1 MGQLGGGY
9 RTGSSMLVSVVLG
22 MVTLFT
28 LGQAYP
34 TINLQ
39 GYTSVPAVPGI
50 PTQNEALTLNSV
62 SDTVEVEQAK
72 QEFMT
77 VFRQAMDGLLGELAP
92 KPVQDTREV
101 REAKE
106 EFFRIFDKALNGVIE
121 TVFIRDTEEVRAR
134 KEEFFG
140 TFDSAVSNLI
150 TTVEENYLEDTSDVK
165 AAKARFSQAFADA
178 EAGKIGAQYL
188 EDTPEVK
195 AAKERFFRFFDFVLS
210 GMLHKLAPVPGQ
222 NVIPAE
228 IADFY
233 IKDEPEVAQAKTEFD
248 ELYRNALGGDLAS
261 ALALTVL
268 ADKDGDV
275 DGAVKELEDT
285 LVEIEEEERSG
296 GEDEDINA
304 AVRDL
309 EETLEEIEETIE
321 DGEDSFKSEDSDTE
335 DDVEVIF

>member
-1 MGQLGGGY
+1 M
-9 RTGSSMLVSVVLG
+9 RVKVSVVLG
-22 MVTLFT
+22 MVTLLT

-150 TTVEENYLEDTSDVK
+150 STVEENYLEDTSDVK

-188 EDTPEVK
+188 EDTSDVK
-195 AAKERFFRFFDFVLS
+195 AAKERLFRFFNFALS
-210 GMLHKLAPVPGQ
+210 GMLYKLSPVPGQ
-222 NVIPAE
+222 NVLPAE

-233 IKDEPEVAQAKTEFD
+233 IKDDPEVAAAKSQFD
-248 ELYRNALGGDLAS
+248 ELYRNAAGGDLAS

-268 ADKDGDV
+268 AENQNNV
-275 DGAVKELEDT
+275 SGAVKDLEDT
-285 LVEIEEEERSG
+285 LVEVQRSSEGDFEDSPVEEESNFRS
-296 GEDEDINA
+296 
-304 AVRDL
+304 L
-309 EETLEEIEETIE
+309 
-321 DGEDSFKSEDSDTE
+321 DSVVDSLLDVVESES
-335 DDVEVIF
+335 

>member
-9 RTGSSMLVSVVLG
+9 RTGSSMLVFVVG
-22 MVTLFT
+22 MVTLVT

-50 PTQNEALTLNSV
+50 PTQNEALTRNSV

-77 VFRQAMDGLLGELAP
+77 VFRQAMDGLLGDLAP

-150 TTVEENYLEDTSDVK
+150 STVEENYLEDTSDVK

-188 EDTPEVK
+188 EDSSDSSSLHCQECCTSCLQFQDRMCYLLKLLTSISRTIPRLLQPKVS
-195 AAKERFFRFFDFVLS
+195 LTS
-210 GMLHKLAPVPGQ
+210 YTGMLQ
-222 NVIPAE
+222 
-228 IADFY
+228 
-233 IKDEPEVAQAKTEFD
+233 
-248 ELYRNALGGDLAS
+248 
-261 ALALTVL
+261 
-268 ADKDGDV
+268 
-275 DGAVKELEDT
+275 
-285 LVEIEEEERSG
+285 
-296 GEDEDINA
+296 
-304 AVRDL
+304 
-309 EETLEEIEETIE
+309 EETWPLLWHSQYSQKT
-321 DGEDSFKSEDSDTE
+321 KTML
-335 DDVEVIF
+335 VVL

>member
-22 MVTLFT
+22 MVTLVT

-150 TTVEENYLEDTSDVK
+150 STVEENYLEDTSDVK
-165 AAKARFSQAFADA
+165 AAK
-178 EAGKIGAQYL
+178 
-188 EDTPEVK
+188 
-195 AAKERFFRFFDFVLS
+195 ERFFRFFNFALS
-210 GMLHKLAPVPGQ
+210 GMLYKLSPVPGQ
-222 NVIPAE
+222 NVLPAE

-233 IKDEPEVAQAKTEFD
+233 IKDDPEVAAAESQFD
-248 ELYRNALGGDLAS
+248 ELYRNAAGG
-261 ALALTVL
+261 
-268 ADKDGDV
+268 
-275 DGAVKELEDT
+275 
-285 LVEIEEEERSG
+285 
-296 GEDEDINA
+296 
-304 AVRDL
+304 
-309 EETLEEIEETIE
+309 
-321 DGEDSFKSEDSDTE
+321 
-335 DDVEVIF
+335 